1 MFIYCED
8 KESDSYNAALKR
20 NNLKNTHTDLTDESL
35 ISQRQQMKGL
45 WAFLDLSLIST
56 LFGFI
61 AIILGLALCMLNYQ
75 DPDKR
80 YRHWA

>member
-1 MFIYCED
+1 MFIYCKD
-8 KESDSYNAALKR
+8 KESDSYNSGLKR
-20 NNLKNTHTDLTDESL
+20 NNLENTHTDLTDESL
-35 ISQRQQMKGL
+35 LSQRQQMKGL

-56 LFGFI
+56 VFGLL
-61 AIILGLALCMLNYQ
+61 AIVIGLVICTLNYQ

>member
-1 MFIYCED
+1 MFIYCKD
-8 KESDSYNAALKR
+8 KESGAYNTGLKR
-20 NNLKNTHTDLTDESL
+20 NNLENTHTDLTEESL
-35 ISQRQQMKGL
+35 LSQRQQMKGL

-56 LFGFI
+56 LFGLL
-61 AIILGLALCMLNYQ
+61 AIVIGLVLCILNYQ